1 VNRGSRP
8 EDAQATQKI
17 SREQL
22 EEALKRTKSGT
33 RRATRSDPALPAPEE
48 VDFLGP
54 RDDTAPPLF
63 HIDPSSLS
71 PVPAAA
77 ATAATA
83 EPTTAATAE
92 PEASVERVASADPVV
107 SVESVAFVEAAD
119 DLLGPE
125 RSAESARPARDV
137 ALRVAP
143 RTAFVAGLGVV
154 MLVMLAALVGFFAGR
169 PHP

>member
-33 RRATRSDPALPAPEE
+33 RRATRSDPALPPPEE

-71 PVPAAA
+71 PVPAT
-77 ATAATA
+77 ATATATASASASATA
-83 EPTTAATAE
+83 EPA
-92 PEASVERVASADPVV
+92 ASVETAASADPVV
-107 SVESVAFVEAAD
+107 IVESVTFVESAD
-119 DLLGPE
+119 ELVAPE
-125 RSAESARPARDV
+125 RSAEHAPPARDV
-137 ALRVAP
+137 TLRVAP
-143 RTAFVAGLGVV
+143 RTAFVAGLGVMV
-154 MLVMLAALVGFFAGR
+154 LVMLAALVGFFAGR